1 MITTKKKKIS
11 ISPKSYLLKNVYGK
25 VPDSTFSRKKK
36 IKEKEFV
43 IPKIED
49 YNKLVN
55 LNYNCSQLKR
65 TLRYYKLK
73 ISGNKNEKVFRLY
86 NYLKYSYFTRKIQSM
101 YRKYMTNRYIKLKG
115 DGLKKST
122 MNATD
127 FLTLKE
133 IKKLNLDQF
142 FSYRDGNGNIWGFN
156 IKSIWNL
163 VMNSKSRNDVSNPYT
178 REKIP
183 VKIVN
188 NIEKMIRLGKALNR
202 EIVTQ
207 LSQEPKELT
216 VREKLKMKIVE
227 IFQKIDDLGFI
238 TDCNWFT
245 TLSRLRLYRF
255 VRELDDI
262 WRYRAQLPQSQ
273 KIKIL
278 PPNGVLG
285 VNISGHHLG
294 NYSLTLLKKK
304 VLLMIE
310 QLITKGVDED
320 SRKIGAYY
328 VLGALTIVNSDAAAS
343 LPWLYETFNLQINNN
358 ENN

>member
-1 MITTKKKKIS
+1 MNS
-11 ISPKSYLLKNVYGK
+11 ISPKSYLLKNVLKEK
-25 VPDSTFSRKKK
+25 VPDSKFSRKKK
-36 IKEKEFV
+36 ISENEFI
-43 IPKIED
+43 IPRMEHYI
-49 YNKLVN
+49 KLVN
-55 LNYNCSQLKR
+55 INYNCSQLKR
-65 TLRYYKLK
+65 ILRHYKLK

-86 NYLKYSYFTRKIQSM
+86 NYLKFSFYTRKIQSM
-101 YRKYMTNRYIKLKG
+101 YRKYMTNKYIKLKG
-115 DGLKKST
+115 EGLKKETVNS
-122 MNATD
+122 TD

-133 IKKLNLDQF
+133 IKKIDFDQF
-142 FSYRDGNGNIWGFN
+142 FSYKDGNGNIWGFN

-163 VMNSKSRNDVSNPYT
+163 VMNSRSRNEVTNPYT
-178 REKIP
+178 RDKIP
-183 VKIVN
+183 SKTFNDIERMIKIG
-188 NIEKMIRLGKALNR
+188 RALNR
-202 EIVTQ
+202 NIVIE
-207 LSQEPKELT
+207 LSQEPKELS
-216 VREKLKMKIVE
+216 VKEKLKMKIVE

-255 VRELDDI
+255 IRELDDI

-285 VNISGHHLG
+285 INISGHHLG

-328 VLGALTIVNSDAAAS
+328 VLGALTIVNVDAAAS
-343 LPWLYETFNLQINNN
+343 LPWLYETFNLQVNN
-358 ENN
+358 ENNENN

>member
-1 MITTKKKKIS
+1 MITKKKKKIT
-11 ISPKSYLLKNVYGK
+11 ISPKSYLLKKVYGK

-36 IKEKEFV
+36 IQEKEFV
-43 IPKIED
+43 IPRIED
-49 YNKLVN
+49 YMKLVD

-65 TLRYYKLK
+65 ILRHYKLK

-86 NYLKYSYFTRKIQSM
+86 NYLKYSYYTRKIQSM
-101 YRKYMTNRYIKLKG
+101 YRKHMINKYIKLKG

-122 MNATD
+122 MNSTD

-133 IKKLNLDQF
+133 IKKLNFDQF

-163 VMNSKSRNDVSNPYT
+163 VMNSKSRNEVSNPYT

-183 VKIVN
+183 VKTFID
-188 NIEKMIRLGKALNR
+188 IERMIRLGKALKR
-202 EIVTQ
+202 EIVIQ

-216 VREKLKMKIVE
+216 VKEKLKMKIVE

-255 VRELDDI
+255 IRELDDI

-285 VNISGHHLG
+285 INISGHHLG

-343 LPWLYETFNLQINNN
+343 LPWLYETFNLQINN